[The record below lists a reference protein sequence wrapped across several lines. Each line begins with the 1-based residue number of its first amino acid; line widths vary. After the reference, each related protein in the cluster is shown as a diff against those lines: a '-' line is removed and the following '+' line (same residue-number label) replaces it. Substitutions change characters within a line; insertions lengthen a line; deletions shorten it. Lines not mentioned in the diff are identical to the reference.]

1 MKFSKLSYL
10 GSSLL
15 LSLSSLFFMLIPG
28 IAHATN
34 VTLYWC
40 NDSSSNA
47 DDFNTASNWNTDSDC
62 SSGTQEVPVSGDS
75 LVFDNTNL
83 TGGIA
88 VNNDIASLSLDNIT
102 FQGSNIS
109 DYGYEITGDGLSLSG
124 GISNTGSAILNSI
137 DTDVILTSD
146 QTFSNSGGYF
156 DIGASSGSNTL
167 NTSTYNL
174 TLSDSLAG
182 GVININN
189 NIVGS
194 GQLITDATQSVGN
207 YQLNAS
213 NPNFSGAVIDNA
225 GVLSVFDDSSLG
237 TGAVT
242 VANGATLS
250 WILVSANDTISNPI
264 TISGDGSNQG
274 GSGDQ
279 GALNVSDVCSNGS
292 TCANDGTTTFSGP
305 ITLDSDSTVGTPAT
319 VDVSSIVSNG
329 YNLSLQSGYNGTLN
343 VVGESSAVSSGAAV
357 SKIAPK
363 TPDTGSSL
371 TSAKVTLPLFG
382 SVIAASGMYILSRRV
397 KKFNR

>member
-15 LSLSSLFFMLIPG
+15 LSLSSLFFMLTPG

-40 NDSSSNA
+40 NDSSSNT

-279 GALNVSDVCSNGS
+279 GALNVSDVCSSGN